1 MRESHNMLATYI
13 SCLTF
18 MPPRPCSSFM
28 YTELPTVL
36 GEVWKFSAKFLLLAK
51 LANVSIIYIIVQY
64 MLHSLLVC
72 TEVDKAYF

>member
-1 MRESHNMLATYI
+1 M
-13 SCLTF
+13 F
-18 MPPRPCSSFM
+18 FM

-51 LANVSIIYIIVQY
+51 LANVSIIVQY

-72 TEVDKAYF
+72 TEVHKAYFKGWTTPIYGLSELQLNEL

>member
-1 MRESHNMLATYI
+1 MLATYI

-51 LANVSIIYIIVQY
+51 LANVSIIY
-64 MLHSLLVC
+64 
-72 TEVDKAYF
+72 